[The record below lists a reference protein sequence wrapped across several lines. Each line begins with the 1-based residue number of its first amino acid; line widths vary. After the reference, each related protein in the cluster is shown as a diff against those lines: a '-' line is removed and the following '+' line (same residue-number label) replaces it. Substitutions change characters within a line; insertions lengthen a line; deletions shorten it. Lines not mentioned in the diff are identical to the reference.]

1 MSSTTDKMK
10 GHADDAAGAV
20 KKNVGKAMGDDRM
33 EAEGAGQQ
41 AAGKAEVG
49 VGKVKDAVKKAVD
62 KI

>member
-1 MSSTTDKMK
+1 MK
-10 GHADDAAGAV
+10 GHADDAAGSV